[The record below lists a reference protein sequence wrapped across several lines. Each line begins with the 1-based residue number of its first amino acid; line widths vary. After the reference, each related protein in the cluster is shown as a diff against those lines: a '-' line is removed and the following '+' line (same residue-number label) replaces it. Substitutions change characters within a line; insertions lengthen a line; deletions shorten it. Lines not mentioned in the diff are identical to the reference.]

1 VYAISPIAHILAM
14 RSTITTLLI
23 QRLATIITY
32 MIEYSSVV
40 PHEISDTMLMK
51 DTWLSKTLSQP
62 DDFNKNRNKKADIK
76 FSVHDVFLE

>member
-1 VYAISPIAHILAM
+1 
-14 RSTITTLLI
+14 
-23 QRLATIITY
+23 